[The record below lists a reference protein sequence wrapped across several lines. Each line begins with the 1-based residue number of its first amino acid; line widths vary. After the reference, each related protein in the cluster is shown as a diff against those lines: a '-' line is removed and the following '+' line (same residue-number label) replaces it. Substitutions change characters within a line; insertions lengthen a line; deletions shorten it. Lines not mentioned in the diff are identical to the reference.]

1 MRLFCT
7 ILAVMYRSTI
17 RACYVGSFSM
27 ALVSNLTP
35 LLFIILMDSYG
46 LTFEQVGRLTLI
58 NFLTQIIAD
67 IAFSEPVDRWGVR
80 PFVVAGHFC
89 CAAGLVMFAISPML
103 APTSPYPLF
112 MLTTVIFSAG
122 GGLLELLLS
131 PIIQA
136 IPGDEKAK
144 AMSLLHSFYAWGF
157 IAVVVVTTV
166 LLALLGNGNWPFI
179 MLGWS
184 LLPLANALTFTR
196 VPLAPQVSEDKRM
209 PVRALLT
216 SAFFCVA
223 ILGIAT
229 GGAAEVAM
237 SQWISAFTERA
248 LGLSKQTGDL
258 VGLCLFAALLGTGR
272 ALYGK
277 FGDKIDVS
285 TAMLYGA
292 IGSTVCFL
300 GAALSPHPLL
310 SMGFCALNGLSVSLL
325 WPGSIV
331 LAAAKF
337 PLAGASMFALLA
349 AAGDTGASVGPWMIG
364 LIADHAAGGLRT
376 GLLIGAI
383 FPLTMIFCMLSLRA
397 KLRDSR
403 QTMADRIQ

>member
-1 MRLFCT
+1 
-7 ILAVMYRSTI
+7 MYRSTI
-17 RACYVGSFSM
+17 RACYVGSFST

-58 NFLTQIIAD
+58 NFLTQIVAD
-67 IAFSEPVDRWGVR
+67 IAFSKPVDTWGVR

-89 CAAGLVMFAISPML
+89 CAAGLMLFAVSPML
-103 APTSPYPLF
+103 APNAPYPLF
-112 MLTTVIFSAG
+112 MLTTVVFSVG

-157 IAVVVVTTV
+157 ITVVVVTTM
-166 LLALLGNGNWPFI
+166 LLALFGSENWPFI
-179 MLGWS
+179 MLAWG
-184 LLPLANALTFTR
+184 LLPLANALAFMK

-216 SAFFCVA
+216 STFFCAA

-229 GGAAEVAM
+229 GGAAEVSM

-277 FGDKIDVS
+277 FGDRIDVS
-285 TAMLYGA
+285 TAMLYGS
-292 IGSTVCFL
+292 IGATVCFL

-310 SMGFCALNGLSVSLL
+310 SMGFCALNGLFVSLL
-325 WPGSIV
+325 WPGSLV

-349 AAGDTGASVGPWMIG
+349 AAGDTGASIGPWVIG
-364 LIADHAAGGLRT
+364 LISDHAEGGLRT
-376 GLLIGAI
+376 GLLIGTV
-383 FPLTMIFCMLSLRA
+383 FPLTMIFCMLSIRTML
-397 KLRDSR
+397 KGSR
-403 QTMADRIQ
+403 QTAIDRIE